1 MNNSLNQ
8 IKKYF
13 GKALGILLPGI
24 GILICVYFVV
34 IIFFGRL
41 LPN

>member
-1 MNNSLNQ
+1 MNNILNQ
-8 IKKYF
+8 IKKYL
-13 GKALGILLPGI
+13 GRALGILLPGI

-41 LPN
+41 F